1 MCESHVLGFKSK
13 FFCHDA
19 SAFLWQRLRASLL
32 VEALVTCLPELTG
45 HNLVVRESLRLTT
58 SSFANR
64 EREGHMRMPSCGGF
78 HHCFPAVDDEPDP
91 PMSFGIEC
99 LSGGFLLSAFQYHQS
114 GGLWP
119 LAEVKDLHL
128 ELSASFQ
135 VLTEGCHGGW
145 TVGRNECVRVPTK

>member
-91 PMSFGIEC
+91 PC
-99 LSGGFLLSAFQYHQS
+99 
-114 GGLWP
+114 P
-119 LAEVKDLHL
+119 
-128 ELSASFQ
+128 SASNVSQ
-135 VLTEGCHGGW
+135 EGSSLAPSNTISLGVC
-145 TVGRNECVRVPTK
+145 GRWPR